1 MKRQTLQNIMIWV
14 LKTITRTEYL
24 GVDLVPPAGPVLI
37 ATNHLSR
44 ADIGVLFGNPAR
56 PDLTALVTT
65 KYLNYGFIKWFCST
79 AGAIWID
86 REHADFG
93 AFRLATEALKQG
105 RAVGISP
112 EGTRSSQTHALL
124 EGKPGTILLAVKN
137 KAPIVPVALSGT
149 ENAFQELFRFRKPR
163 MTVRFGKPF
172 YVDPEVDPLT
182 GKHVSGHHSEML
194 KRWTDETMCRI
205 AALLP
210 EKYRGFYKDFPRV
223 KELEKIK

>member
-1 MKRQTLQNIMIWV
+1 MKRQTLQNIITWL
-14 LKTITRTEYL
+14 LKAITRTEYL
-24 GVDLVPPAGPVLI
+24 GVDLVPSSGPVLI

-65 KYLNYGFIKWFCST
+65 KYLNYGFIKWFCTT
-79 AGAIWID
+79 AEAIWID

-93 AFRLATEALKQG
+93 AFRLATEALKSG

-124 EGKPGTILLAVKN
+124 QGKPGTILLAIKN

-149 ENAFQELFRFRKPR
+149 ENAFHELYRLRKPR
-163 MTVRFGKPF
+163 MTVRFGAPF
-172 YVDPEVDPLT
+172 YVDPEMHPVN
-182 GKHVSGHHSEML
+182 GQRISGNHSEML
-194 KRWTDETMCRI
+194 RLWTDETMCRI

-210 EKYRGFYKDFPRV
+210 EQYRGFYRDFPRV
-223 KELEKIK
+223 KELEMN